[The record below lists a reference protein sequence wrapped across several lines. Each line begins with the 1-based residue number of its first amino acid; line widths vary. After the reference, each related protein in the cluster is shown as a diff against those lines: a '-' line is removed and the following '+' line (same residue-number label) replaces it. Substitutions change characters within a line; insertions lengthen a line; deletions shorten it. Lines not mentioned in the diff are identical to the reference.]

1 MGQSDRLLFALL
13 LASMLPVFI
22 AFLMGQSTMILLLGL
37 TLVATGLRGRND
49 AAAGLGL
56 AMLLIKP
63 QLVVIPVALLV
74 WRGRL
79 RGLAYFAVGCL
90 AATRFWLVGYGGV
103 AAHLGFLSSGAMAPE
118 YHVSHTLLGLALSI
132 AGDNEGWQAY
142 LAMAGAV
149 LVGGGAVLWRRRDS
163 GSFELTDQ
171 LAIVVLASL
180 LVSPYLRPYDLTLW
194 SLPLATAWSWAS
206 TGRGRWLLAACFIA
220 PWLSVALSGLGP
232 ISLWPTVV
240 AELLLFTALC
250 RRYWLGLPHTAA
262 AAVPAGTNG

>member
-90 AATRFWLVGYGGV
+90 VV
-103 AAHLGFLSSGAMAPE
+103 AGRRSG
-118 YHVSHTLLGLALSI
+118 
-132 AGDNEGWQAY
+132 W
-142 LAMAGAV
+142 LAMAA
-149 LVGGGAVLWRRRDS
+149 W
-163 GSFELTDQ
+163 
-171 LAIVVLASL
+171 
-180 LVSPYLRPYDLTLW
+180 
-194 SLPLATAWSWAS
+194 LPIWAFCLQ
-206 TGRGRWLLAACFIA
+206 GRWR
-220 PWLSVALSGLGP
+220 LSITSVTRC
-232 ISLWPTVV
+232 WVW
-240 AELLLFTALC
+240 
-250 RRYWLGLPHTAA
+250 RYR
-262 AAVPAGTNG
+262 